1 MPKLDAFPCINNA
14 SLSRIGQ
21 RLATS
26 IASICI
32 LGSSALLTGCAG
44 DVNDETAGWSQ
55 NKLYVEAKDAMDG
68 GDNAKCVKYFE
79 KLEARYPFGPYAQQ
93 SQINVAYCH
102 WKDGELAQAIT
113 AVDRFLQLHPG
124 HPSVDYAYYLKGLIT
139 FNDNM
144 GFLGKLTGQDLS
156 ERDPRAARDA
166 FEAFKILTT
175 RFPESKYTPDALD
188 RMRYIVNSL
197 ADSDVNTARYYF
209 RRGAYLAAINRAQR
223 AITDYDRAPAT
234 EEALYILYKSY
245 EALNMKDLSND
256 TLRVLK
262 LNFPQSQILVTGK
275 RTGADEIKPSSVSY
289 THLTLPTICSV

>member
-1 MPKLDAFPCINNA
+1 MPKLDAFPSINNA

-26 IASICI
+26 IASVCI
-32 LGSSALLTGCAG
+32 LSSVALLSGCAG
-44 DVNDETAGWSQ
+44 GDNDETAGWSQ

-166 FEAFKILTT
+166 FEAFKTLTT

-197 ADSDVNTARYYF
+197 ADSDVNTARYYY

-234 EEALYILYKSY
+234 EEALYILHKSY
-245 EALNMKDLSND
+245 EALNMKDLSSD
-256 TLRVLK
+256 ALRVLK
-262 LNFPQSQILVTGK
+262 LNFPESQILVTGK
-275 RTGADEIKPSSVSY
+275 RTGADENKPSWWQ
-289 THLTLPTICSV
+289 IWRK

>member
-1 MPKLDAFPCINNA
+1 M
-14 SLSRIGQ
+14 
-21 RLATS
+21 
-26 IASICI
+26 
-32 LGSSALLTGCAG
+32 GSSALLTGCAG

-275 RTGADEIKPSSVSY
+275 RTGADENKPSWWQ
-289 THLTLPTICSV
+289 IWRKD

>member
-1 MPKLDAFPCINNA
+1 M
-14 SLSRIGQ
+14 G
-21 RLATS
+21 S
-26 IASICI
+26 IA
-32 LGSSALLTGCAG
+32 LLSGCAG

-55 NKLYVEAKDAMDG
+55 NKLYVEAKDAMEG

-124 HPSVDYAYYLKGLIT
+124 HPTVDYAYYLKGLIT

-166 FEAFKILTT
+166 FEAFKTLTT

-197 ADSDVNTARYYF
+197 ADSDVGTARYYY

-223 AITDYDRAPAT
+223 AITDYDRAPST
-234 EEALYILYKSY
+234 EEALYILHKSY

-256 TLRVLK
+256 ALRVLK
-262 LNFPQSQILVTGK
+262 LNFPESQILVTGK
-275 RTGADEIKPSSVSY
+275 RTGADENKASWWQIWRK
-289 THLTLPTICSV
+289 

>member
-1 MPKLDAFPCINNA
+1 MPKLDAFPSINIA

-26 IASICI
+26 MASICI
-32 LGSSALLTGCAG
+32 LGSAALLSGCAG
-44 DVNDETAGWSQ
+44 DANDETAGWSQ
-55 NKLYVEAKDAMDG
+55 NKLFVEAKDAMEG

-79 KLEARYPFGPYAQQ
+79 RLEARFPFGPYAQQ

-102 WKDGELAQAIT
+102 WKDGDLAQAIT

-124 HPSVDYAYYLKGLIT
+124 HSSVDYAYYLKGLIT

-144 GFLGKLTGQDLS
+144 GFLGRITGQDLS

-175 RFPESKYTPDALD
+175 RFPDSKYTPDALD

-197 ADSDVNTARYYF
+197 AESDVGTARYYY

-234 EEALYILYKSY
+234 EEAVYILHKSY
-245 EALNMKDLSND
+245 EALKMNDLSND
-256 TLRVLK
+256 ALRVLK
-262 LNFPQSQILVTGK
+262 LNFPDSQILVTGK
-275 RTGADEIKPSSVSY
+275 RTGADENKPSWWQ
-289 THLTLPTICSV
+289 IWRK

>member
-1 MPKLDAFPCINNA
+1 MPKLDAFPSINNA
-14 SLSRIGQ
+14 SLSRIGE

-26 IASICI
+26 IASICLI
-32 LGSSALLTGCAG
+32 GSAALLSGCAG
-44 DVNDETAGWSQ
+44 DANDETAGWSQ

-144 GFLGKLTGQDLS
+144 GFMGKLTGQDLS

-166 FEAFKILTT
+166 FEAFKTLTT

-197 ADSDVNTARYYF
+197 ADSDVNTARYYY

-223 AITDYDRAPAT
+223 AITDYDQHCHNITARQARYLEIITAGVF
-234 EEALYILYKSY
+234 I
-245 EALNMKDLSND
+245 ND
-256 TLRVLK
+256 TAWCYSGFVNYQFVDRPV
-262 LNFPQSQILVTGK
+262 FVVGI
-275 RTGADEIKPSSVSY
+275 II
-289 THLTLPTICSV
+289 HCTIMRSEAFV

>member
-1 MPKLDAFPCINNA
+1 MPKLDAFPSINNA

-21 RLATS
+21 KLATS
-26 IASICI
+26 IASICVI
-32 LGSSALLTGCAG
+32 GSAALLSGCAG
-44 DVNDETAGWSQ
+44 DANDETAGWSQ
-55 NKLYVEAKDAMDG
+55 NKLFIEAKDAMEG
-68 GDNAKCVKYFE
+68 GDNVKCVKYFE
-79 KLEARYPFGPYAQQ
+79 RLEARFPFGPYAQQ

-102 WKDGELAQAIT
+102 WKDGDLAQAIT

-124 HPSVDYAYYLKGLIT
+124 HPTVDYAYYLKGLIT

-197 ADSDVNTARYYF
+197 ADSDVGTARYYY

-234 EEALYILYKSY
+234 EEALYILHKSY

-256 TLRVLK
+256 ALRVLK
-262 LNFPQSQILVTGK
+262 LNFPESQILATGK
-275 RTGADEIKPSSVSY
+275 RTGADENKPSWWQ
-289 THLTLPTICSV
+289 IWRK

>member
-1 MPKLDAFPCINNA
+1 
-14 SLSRIGQ
+14 
-21 RLATS
+21 
-26 IASICI
+26 
-32 LGSSALLTGCAG
+32 
-44 DVNDETAGWSQ
+44 
-55 NKLYVEAKDAMDG
+55 
-68 GDNAKCVKYFE
+68 VKYFE

-144 GFLGKLTGQDLS
+144 GFMGRLTGQDLS

-175 RFPESKYTPDALD
+175 RFPESKYAPDALD

-209 RRGAYLAAINRAQR
+209 RRGAFLAAINRAQR

-256 TLRVLK
+256 ALRVLK

-275 RTGADEIKPSSVSY
+275 RTGADDVQASWWQIWRK
-289 THLTLPTICSV
+289 

>member
-1 MPKLDAFPCINNA
+1 M
-14 SLSRIGQ
+14 
-21 RLATS
+21 
-26 IASICI
+26 
-32 LGSSALLTGCAG
+32 
-44 DVNDETAGWSQ
+44 E
-55 NKLYVEAKDAMDG
+55 G

-113 AVDRFLQLHPG
+113 SVDRFLQLHPG

-144 GFLGKLTGQDLS
+144 GFMGRLTGQDLS

-175 RFPESKYTPDALD
+175 RFPDSKYAPDALD

-197 ADSDVNTARYYF
+197 ADSDVNTARFYF

-256 TLRVLK
+256 ALRVLK
-262 LNFPQSQILVTGK
+262 LNFPESQILVTGK
-275 RTGADEIKPSSVSY
+275 RASADEDQASWWQIWRK
-289 THLTLPTICSV
+289 

>member
-1 MPKLDAFPCINNA
+1 MPKLDAFPSINNA

-32 LGSSALLTGCAG
+32 LGSAALLGGCAG
-44 DVNDETAGWSQ
+44 DNDETAGWSQ

-102 WKDGELAQAIT
+102 WRDGELAQAIT

-124 HPSVDYAYYLKGLIT
+124 HPTVDYAYYLKGLIT

-166 FEAFKILTT
+166 FEAFKTLTT

-197 ADSDVNTARYYF
+197 ADSDTNTARYYY

-245 EALNMKDLSND
+245 ESLNMKDLSND
-256 TLRVLK
+256 ALRVLK
-262 LNFPQSQILVTGK
+262 LNFPESQILVTGK
-275 RTGADEIKPSSVSY
+275 RTGADENKASWWQIWRK
-289 THLTLPTICSV
+289 

>member
-1 MPKLDAFPCINNA
+1 MPKLDAFPSINIA

-26 IASICI
+26 MASICI
-32 LGSSALLTGCAG
+32 LGSAALLSGCAG
-44 DVNDETAGWSQ
+44 DANDETAGWSQ
-55 NKLYVEAKDAMDG
+55 NKLFVEAKDAMEG

-79 KLEARYPFGPYAQQ
+79 RLEARFPFGPYAQQ

-102 WKDGELAQAIT
+102 WKDGDLAQAIT

-124 HPSVDYAYYLKGLIT
+124 HSSVDYAYYLKGLIT

-144 GFLGKLTGQDLS
+144 GFLGRITGQDLS

-175 RFPESKYTPDALD
+175 RFPDSKYTPDALD

-197 ADSDVNTARYYF
+197 AESDVGTARYYY

-234 EEALYILYKSY
+234 EEAVYILHKSY

-256 TLRVLK
+256 ALRVLK
-262 LNFPQSQILVTGK
+262 LNFPDSQILVTGK
-275 RTGADEIKPSSVSY
+275 RTGADENKPSWWQ
-289 THLTLPTICSV
+289 IWRK

>member
-1 MPKLDAFPCINNA
+1 M
-14 SLSRIGQ
+14 
-21 RLATS
+21 
-26 IASICI
+26 ASICI
-32 LGSSALLTGCAG
+32 LGSAALLSGCAG
-44 DVNDETAGWSQ
+44 DANDETAGWSQ
-55 NKLYVEAKDAMDG
+55 NKLFVEAKDAMEG

-79 KLEARYPFGPYAQQ
+79 RLEARFPFGPYAQQ

-102 WKDGELAQAIT
+102 WKDGDLAQAIT

-124 HPSVDYAYYLKGLIT
+124 HSSVDYAYYLKGLIT

-144 GFLGKLTGQDLS
+144 GFLGRITGQDLS

-175 RFPESKYTPDALD
+175 RFPDSKYTPDALD

-197 ADSDVNTARYYF
+197 AESDVGTARYYY

-234 EEALYILYKSY
+234 EEAVYILHKSY

-256 TLRVLK
+256 ALRVLK
-262 LNFPQSQILVTGK
+262 LNFPDSQILVTGK
-275 RTGADEIKPSSVSY
+275 RTGADENKPSWWQ
-289 THLTLPTICSV
+289 IWRK

>member
-1 MPKLDAFPCINNA
+1 MPKLDAFPSINNA

-26 IASICI
+26 IASAC
-32 LGSSALLTGCAG
+32 LLSSAALLSGCAG
-44 DVNDETAGWSQ
+44 DNDETAGWSQ

-79 KLEARYPFGPYAQQ
+79 RLEARFPFGPYAQQ

-102 WKDGELAQAIT
+102 WKDGDLAQAIT

-166 FEAFKILTT
+166 FEAFKTLTT
-175 RFPESKYTPDALD
+175 RYPESKYTPDALD

-197 ADSDVNTARYYF
+197 ADSDVNTARYYY

-234 EEALYILYKSY
+234 EEAVYILHKSY

-256 TLRVLK
+256 ALRVLK
-262 LNFPQSQILVTGK
+262 LNFPDSQILVTGK
-275 RTGADEIKPSSVSY
+275 RTGADENKASWWQIWRK
-289 THLTLPTICSV
+289 

>member
-1 MPKLDAFPCINNA
+1 M
-14 SLSRIGQ
+14 
-21 RLATS
+21 
-26 IASICI
+26 
-32 LGSSALLTGCAG
+32 
-44 DVNDETAGWSQ
+44 E
-55 NKLYVEAKDAMDG
+55 G

-144 GFLGKLTGQDLS
+144 GFMGRLTGQDLS

-175 RFPESKYTPDALD
+175 RFPESKYAPDALD

-209 RRGAYLAAINRAQR
+209 RRGAFLAAINRAQR

-256 TLRVLK
+256 ALRVLK

-275 RTGADEIKPSSVSY
+275 RTGADDVQASWWQIWRK
-289 THLTLPTICSV
+289 